1 MKRVSKATRKPA
13 RRRARRRNERGAALI
28 SVMLISLLLL
38 SAGGALILTTSMS
51 ATNAID
57 ATAEMQAY
65 YGAEAGMQAAL
76 NVLRGNVQPNTPINQ
91 GLLGGLLGGVL
102 NLVDLVL
109 NNTLT
114 FLGAVT
120 PEVSNLDT
128 DPKFMPDGV
137 TPFPNRLSRWLV
149 YDYKPAGLNYNDR
162 VKINAN
168 YGPLSGAAYSV
179 TVSDPDN
186 TPPGRQ
192 PARLLIEST
201 GYGPRGAQKKLT
213 AIISRYALDIPT
225 PAALVMRGHDDG
237 VTQMTFNIGQSNAK
251 KYSGADRVVINGEGT
266 KPSFAVSLQ
275 DVTVTQEAYK
285 DKPTTVNDPKWSV
298 IPDPN
303 PNIPPGYTTVETPWF
318 LKTTLA
324 ARAFLKQARDLAALD
339 KRVYGSV
346 TKFTAGTTAN
356 PLTTYVDGDCELEG
370 GAGLLIVTGKLT
382 LKGGPNFDGI
392 ILVMGQGEIDK
403 SGGGDGEFHGA
414 IMVAKFDINGTGGF
428 LAPKFQVAGG
438 GGSDLQYDS
447 RAIEMARI
455 TSGHPVLGVFER

>member
-1 MKRVSKATRKPA
+1 MKKASKPA
-13 RRRARRRNERGAALI
+13 RRKSRRRNERGAALI
-28 SVMLISLLLL
+28 SVLLISLLLL

-76 NVLRGNVQPNTPINQ
+76 NVLRGNVQPHTPVNP

-120 PEVSNLDT
+120 PVSSNLDT

-149 YDYKPAGLNYNDR
+149 YDYMPPGGNYNDR
-162 VKINAN
+162 VRVSVN

-179 TVSDPDN
+179 TVTDPDN

-213 AIISRYALDIPT
+213 AIMSRYALDIPT
-225 PAALVMRGHDDG
+225 PATLVMRGHDDG
-237 VTQMTFNIGQSNAK
+237 VTKMSFDIGQSYAK
-251 KYSGADRVVINGEGT
+251 KYSGADRVVIGGESV
-266 KPSFAVSLQ
+266 KPSFAVSLH
-275 DVTVTQEAYK
+275 DVGVVQYSYK
-285 DKPTTVNDPKWSV
+285 DKPETVNDPKFKV
-298 IPDPN
+298 IPDPD
-303 PNIPPGYTTVETPWF
+303 PNVPIDDMVETPWF

-324 ARAFLKQARDLAALD
+324 ARAFLKQAKDLAAID
-339 KRVYGSV
+339 KRVFGSV
-346 TKFTAGTTAN
+346 TNFTAGTTQK

-392 ILVMGQGEIDK
+392 ILVLGKGEVAK
-403 SGGGDGEFHGA
+403 SGGGNGEFHGA
-414 IMVAKFDINGTGGF
+414 MMVAKFDINGTGGF
-428 LAPKFQVAGG
+428 LAPKFEVAGG
-438 GGSDLQYDS
+438 GGSDLLYDS
-447 RAIEMARI
+447 RAIEMARSV
-455 TSGHPVLGVFER
+455 SGHPVLGIFER

>member
-1 MKRVSKATRKPA
+1 MKKASKPA

-28 SVMLISLLLL
+28 SVLLISLLLL

-76 NVLRGNVQPNTPINQ
+76 NVLRGNVQPNTPVNP
-91 GLLGGLLGGVL
+91 GLLGGLLGGIL

-120 PEVSNLDT
+120 PVSSNLDT
-128 DPKFMPDGV
+128 DPQFMPDGV

-149 YDYKPAGLNYNDR
+149 YDYMPPGGTYNDR
-162 VKINAN
+162 VRVSAN

-179 TVSDPDN
+179 TVTDPDN

-213 AIISRYALDIPT
+213 AIISRYALDIPV
-225 PAALVMRGHDDG
+225 PAPLVMRGHDDG
-237 VTQMTFNIGQSNAK
+237 VTNMTFDIGQSNAK
-251 KYSGADRVVINGEGT
+251 KYSGADRVTISGDGI
-266 KPSFAVSLQ
+266 KPSFAISLHDVGKAQ
-275 DVTVTQEAYK
+275 DAYQQ
-285 DKPTTVNDPKWSV
+285 KPNTVNDPKWSV

-303 PNIPPGYTTVETPWF
+303 PNIPATYLTVETPWF
-318 LKTTLA
+318 LKSTPA
-324 ARAFLKQARDLAALD
+324 ARSFLKQAKDLAALD
-339 KRVYGSV
+339 KRVFGSV
-346 TKFTAGTTAN
+346 SKFTAGTTTK

-392 ILVMGQGEIDK
+392 ILVLGAGEVDK
-403 SGGGDGEFHGA
+403 SGGGNGEFHGA
-414 IMVAKFDINGTGGF
+414 MMVAKFDINGTGGF
-428 LAPKFQVAGG
+428 LAPRFEVSGG

-447 RAIEMARI
+447 RAIEMARSV
-455 TSGHPVLGVFER
+455 SGHPVLGIFER